1 MGFTPFPYDFTNEAV
16 EFTFANIN
24 YHSDMVVHHFDNGI
38 PWEEALNDSKM
49 SRNILYDLNNR
60 ISRTGADKDVYLG
73 VTPLS
78 TYRDQLAGY
87 WGESE
92 NMELPDKWKSKSF
105 NDPDIIRAYLN
116 YCRFMIDKFEP
127 KYFAYGIEVNMLGH
141 HDPEVFRDY
150 LVLTENIYIGL
161 KSFYPDLPI
170 FLTIQL
176 ETFNNNFEKQK
187 DIIESIIPYTDY
199 IAISS
204 YPFGNFSDP
213 GDIPGDWFSR
223 LYNMA
228 PEKPV
233 ATAETAFLAE
243 DLTLEIFN
251 GNTIEGNQDYQA
263 RYLDLLFNQ
272 MAGIDCKFITWFV
285 IRDYDQLWLSME
297 EQGVDEIFKS
307 WRDTGLIDEEGNPRL
322 ALKYWDKW
330 LSLPE

>member
-24 YHSDMVVHHFDNGI
+24 YHSDMIVHHFNNGI

-49 SRNILYDLNNR
+49 GRNILYDLNNR

-105 NDPDIIRAYLN
+105 SDPEIVRAYLN

-141 HDPEVFRDY
+141 HDPEAFRDY
-150 LVLTENIYIGL
+150 LVFVENTYVGL
-161 KSFYPDLPI
+161 KSSYPDLPI

-176 ETFNNNFEKQK
+176 ETFNNDFKKQK
-187 DIIESIIPYTDY
+187 DIIVE
-199 IAISS
+199 
-204 YPFGNFSDP
+204 PFDEFK
-213 GDIPGDWFSR
+213 
-223 LYNMA
+223 
-228 PEKPV
+228 E
-233 ATAETAFLAE
+233 
-243 DLTLEIFN
+243 EIN
-251 GNTIEGNQDYQA
+251 NN
-263 RYLDLLFNQ
+263 L
-272 MAGIDCKFITWFV
+272 
-285 IRDYDQLWLSME
+285 
-297 EQGVDEIFKS
+297 
-307 WRDTGLIDEEGNPRL
+307 
-322 ALKYWDKW
+322 
-330 LSLPE
+330 